1 MMGSAMQ
8 YLMEIS
14 FSEVVNRVFW
24 FFGAILAVW
33 FVNIVIN
40 HPSAVMLGIKN
51 LWLHPMRSILTV
63 LGIFVGVASV
73 IWLLAISKGIGDEVQ
88 KQIENLGAD
97 TIMIRTVKPPS
108 EKLSSQGLTPYG
120 LTREEYD
127 MLSATV
133 PTIRSAIPIRE
144 MRRQFQF
151 KDRKLDGRLVGCT
164 PEYAEVTKLEV
175 DRGHFITDAENFS
188 RDSHCVLSAKVAEKL
203 FPYEDPIGQ
212 RIYMPENQDFYLI
225 VGVLKPKGATA
236 AVGGSMAAQD
246 FSNDVYIPI
255 RTLQQRIGDTIM
267 TMRSGSREGEII
279 ELNQITLR
287 CRDVND
293 VKKTAELV
301 STALSSHEKMEDISV
316 VVPLELLEQAK
327 TTKYMFMVLAA
338 MIASISLLVGGI
350 GIMNIML
357 ATVTERTREIG
368 IRRALGA
375 KRRDIIRQFLVETSV
390 LSLTGG
396 ITGILFGLLCGPAV
410 SGARSLAN
418 SWFEKQMMD
427 LPAVVRTVEPS
438 IVPESITGAFLISLA
453 VGLFFG
459 IYPAIRAAKMSPIE
473 ALRHE

>member
-1 MMGSAMQ
+1 MG
-8 YLMEIS
+8 L
-14 FSEVVNRVFW
+14 W
-24 FFGAILAVW
+24 
-33 FVNIVIN
+33 
-40 HPSAVMLGIKN
+40 LGTIQLGVKS

-63 LGIFVGVASV
+63 LGIFIGVASV
-73 IWLLAISKGIGDEVQ
+73 IWLLAISKGIGDEAQ
-88 KQIENLGAD
+88 RQIESLGAD

-108 EKLSSQGLTPYG
+108 EKLSIQGLTPYG

-127 MLSATV
+127 MLVATI
-133 PTIRSAIPIRE
+133 PTVRSAIPIRE

-151 KDRKLDGRLVGCT
+151 KNRKLDGRLVGCT
-164 PEYAEVTKLEV
+164 PEYAEVTKLELTS
-175 DRGHFITDAENFS
+175 GHFITDAENFA
-188 RDSHCVLSAKVAEKL
+188 RDCHCVLSAKVAEKL
-203 FPYEDPIGQ
+203 FPYEDPVGQ
-212 RIYMPENQDFYLI
+212 RIYMPENQDFYLV

-236 AVGGSMAAQD
+236 AIGGSMAAQD

-255 RTLQQRIGDTIM
+255 RTLQQRIGDTVM

-287 CRDVND
+287 CRDVTE

-301 STALSSHEKMEDISV
+301 SAALDSHSKMEDIAV
-316 VVPLELLEQAK
+316 VVPLELLEQAR
-327 TTKYMFMVLAA
+327 TTRAMFMLFMG
-338 MIASISLLVGGI
+338 MIAAISLLVGGI

-375 KRRDIIRQFLVETSV
+375 KRKDIIRQFLVETSV

-410 SGARSLAN
+410 TMARSLAN
-418 SWFEKQMMD
+418 AWFEKQMMD
-427 LPAVVRTVEPS
+427 LPEVVRTVQPS
-438 IVPESITGAFLISLA
+438 IVPESIPGAFFISLA
-453 VGLFFG
+453 VGLVFG
-459 IYPAIRAAKMSPIE
+459 IYPATRAAKMNPIE